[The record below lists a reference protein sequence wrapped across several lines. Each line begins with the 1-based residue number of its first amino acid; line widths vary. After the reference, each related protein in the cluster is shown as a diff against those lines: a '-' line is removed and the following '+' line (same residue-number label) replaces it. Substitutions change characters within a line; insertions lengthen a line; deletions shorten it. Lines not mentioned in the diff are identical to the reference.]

1 MKKSSKKY
9 VIRCLRTNS
18 SYFAFDSPKE
28 VAKFL
33 WGRIMSDWDVY
44 SLVDLKS
51 RECLNIEKELLDR
64 SSEKE

>member
-1 MKKSSKKY
+1 MRRGNIQY
-9 VIRCLRTNS
+9 VVRCLRTNS
-18 SYFAFDSPKE
+18 FFTFTRPKE

-44 SLVDLKS
+44 CRVDLKTH
-51 RECLNIEKELLDR
+51 EWLDIEKELLDR